1 MEHGVVAIVGG
12 KLQGVEATYLARKAG
27 WKVRLID
34 TNPAVPASG
43 LCDFFVPM
51 DIKGEGWLE
60 PVLKDA
66 ALIIPALENREVLD
80 TLLRGCR
87 AAGIPLAF
95 DADAYA
101 VSSSK
106 LESNRLFKRIGIP
119 MPAPWPECGFPVVA
133 KPDSGSGSEEVRIFY
148 NQQQLEERFSHSLPP
163 RGWVLQEYMEGPSY
177 SLEVVGVPGDYMPLQ
192 VTDLEMD
199 AGYDCKRVSAP
210 TKLLPDQVA
219 QFKKISLEIA
229 EAIQL
234 KGLMDV
240 EVILHNDQLKVLEID
255 ARLPSQTPTVV
266 YKSTGCNILQ
276 LLTQYS
282 FNNKKFCGGPGGS
295 FSKAPPGR
303 RRHYLL
309 TGVRGVV
316 YEHIKVSS
324 DTIEICG
331 EHIMACAGPLHLHSD
346 FFGADE
352 AITNYT
358 PNRTDWAAT
367 LIITGADRNEA
378 WEKRNRIIDDIR
390 SCFQLNKYIDPVPVP
405 IEGGDIHPR
414 HFSQCT
420 PINPTP
426 GEKGNS

>member
-1 MEHGVVAIVGG
+1 MLIAVVGG
-12 KLQGVEATYLARKAG
+12 KLQGVEATYLAHKAG
-27 WKVRLID
+27 WQVQLID
-34 TNPAVPASG
+34 INPAVPASG

-51 DIKGEGWLE
+51 DITDEGWLD
-60 PVLKDA
+60 PVLKDVDM
-66 ALIIPALENREVLD
+66 IIPALENREVLD
-80 TLLRGCR
+80 TLFRGCC

-95 DADAYA
+95 DVDAYA

-106 LESNRLFKRIGIP
+106 PESNRLFKRVGIP

-133 KPDSGSGSEEVRIFY
+133 KPGSGSGSEEVRIFH

-163 RGWVLQEYMEGPSY
+163 GGWVLQEYMEGPCY

-192 VTDLEMD
+192 VTDLAMD

-210 TKLLPDQVA
+210 TQLSSQQVE
-219 QFKKISLEIA
+219 QFKKIAVTIA

-240 EVILHNDQLKVLEID
+240 EVILHNGQLKILEID

-276 LLTQYS
+276 LLAQYS

-303 RRHYLL
+303 RRHHLL
-309 TGVRGVV
+309 TGIRGVV

-324 DTIEICG
+324 DTIEVCG
-331 EHIMACAGPLHLHSD
+331 EHIMAHAGPLHLLTD

-352 AITNYT
+352 AITNYA
-358 PNRTDWAAT
+358 PNRTDWVAT
-367 LIITGADRNEA
+367 LIITGAHREEV
-378 WEKRNRIIDDIR
+378 WEKRNRIIEGIKAH
-390 SCFQLNKYIDPVPVP
+390 FQLDKYLDPYP
-405 IEGGDIHPR
+405 EGGRLASRGPAKERKPPHDPSETR
-414 HFSQCT
+414 
-420 PINPTP
+420 
-426 GEKGNS
+426 